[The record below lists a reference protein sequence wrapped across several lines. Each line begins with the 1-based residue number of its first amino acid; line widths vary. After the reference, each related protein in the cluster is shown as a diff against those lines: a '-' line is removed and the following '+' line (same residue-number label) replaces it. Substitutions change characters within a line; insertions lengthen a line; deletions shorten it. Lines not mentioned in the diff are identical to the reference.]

1 MGRYILSFT
10 KQGFSRYTSHLD
22 LLRLFKRAFKRCGIP
37 LAYSQGFN
45 PHPKMSFSQPLSL
58 GYLAKDEILEFQL
71 DGEMAT
77 EEILRR
83 MRSAMPLGITISYCK
98 ELDIK
103 PKTLASIV
111 EGAKYLVF
119 YPSSW
124 KEMIDNSAASP
135 EDAISG
141 YLAQTEI
148 ITKKRQKKTKAMVDV
163 DIRNMISS
171 IKVWSNDITDITG
184 LLDRPFVLE
193 MNLNA
198 GSDSNLSP
206 ELVINTFNEFAGLN
220 VKREDIEVERE
231 FLYFKPCIPH
241 TLGLHLDYGERI
253 KDQMDE

>member
-1 MGRYILSFT
+1 MGRYMLSFT
-10 KQGFSRYTSHLD
+10 KQGFSKYTSHLD
-22 LLRLFKRAFKRCGIP
+22 LLRLFKRAFKRCEIP
-37 LAYSQGFN
+37 LSYSQGYN

-71 DGEMAT
+71 EGEMSV

-111 EGAKYLVF
+111 EGANYLVF
-119 YPSSW
+119 FPSSW
-124 KEMIDNSAASP
+124 EEMTGNKTGNPKE
-135 EDAISG
+135 AISA
-141 YLAQTEI
+141 YLDQDEI
-148 ITKKRQKKTKAMVDV
+148 ITGKRQKKTKAMVDV
-163 DIRNMISS
+163 NIRNMISEINIWES
-171 IKVWSNDITDITG
+171 KDY
-184 LLDRPFVLE
+184 PFVLE
-193 MNLNA
+193 LKLNA

-206 ELVINTFNEFAGLN
+206 ELVINTFNSFAGLN

-241 TLGLHLDYGERI
+241 TLGLHLDYGE
-253 KDQMDE
+253 KEE